1 MYTCPNCGK
10 ENPDGISVCSCGE
23 LLRADVTNVQPWE
36 TETVF
41 RPLERSRP
49 RHFATGS
56 IVVIVLLTILA
67 LAWPQIRE
75 KWASRSDEV
84 PVDEQVAFI
93 QNPTR
98 SDIIATDDINEPGA
112 VSADQQGAGVFD
124 FSERSPDPQ
133 MRKLVNSP
141 AGTHLSVARP
151 ISADPQGNPIDAQL
165 INDEGSAQ
173 PKKDIPDCKPEITA
187 ELKRPETPVA
197 EEKPVVKV
205 ADTKGY
211 ILGPRGGCFIV
222 TPTGSKKYVDRSL
235 CASTAAAARQ

>member
-1 MYTCPNCGK
+1 
-10 ENPDGISVCSCGE
+10 
-23 LLRADVTNVQPWE
+23 
-36 TETVF
+36 
-41 RPLERSRP
+41 
-49 RHFATGS
+49 
-56 IVVIVLLTILA
+56 LTILA

-75 KWASRSDEV
+75 KWASRSDEA
-84 PVDEQVAFI
+84 PAYEQVALI

-124 FSERSPDPQ
+124 FSERSPNPQ

-151 ISADPQGNPIDAQL
+151 ISIDPQGNPIDAQL
-165 INDEGSAQ
+165 INDNGSAL

-187 ELKRPETPVA
+187 ELKKPEPPA
-197 EEKPVVKV
+197 ADEKPVVKA
-205 ADTKGY
+205 ADSKGY